1 MKNKNW
7 LILAL
12 TAVMVVPALAKANP
26 PAKGRHMTKRSSS
39 PKSAEASASPSPS
52 PVAVASPSPSP
63 SATPAPVEVV
73 REVSKD
79 EFNSL
84 GLGLS
89 LTNGTIQVT
98 GSLSAPCAERLSI
111 KDLKEALP
119 SADDAASKPA
129 TLADLSK
136 HAKFVG
142 VRLSFKGDNATDGL
156 QSLQACEEKFC
167 EKSDRTDLSTRSSLG
182 RSLSPGNT
190 IAVAGLLDS
199 QNAVIPV
206 SPAVLS
212 PDYKSL
218 IALIDAKDCKTCNT
232 VEGVKTRVDQ
242 LSSLGFS
249 WLSDVE
255 LQLVTNGITQ
265 ELDAAKN
272 AKSIEELSKISADL
286 GTHATRAAL
295 LSLDPAQKA
304 ALLTAIGKGY
314 DALIERNS
322 KMAAEEKSSCAQ
334 KTTER
339 TFFAVNSCNSEAAH
353 ADLASSVYSKIAS
366 LPGLDAG
373 SADQA
378 RKLSAGFAV
387 GGTER
392 LDFISNLNPA
402 HDEVRSA
409 LAQGQIHLQGLAKN
423 AQKSCFF
430 VRNQESFLACNQAR
444 AEYSAAAQSYQNLS
458 QKFASAQYLAQAMA
472 GQQQSFQ
479 GFSQA
484 GVMQRG
490 APMNAPFLSYPPQSG
505 QLQYGQNAYN
515 PQGFSGMETPR
526 PWTPGSMQMNG
537 SSSSNYSMP
546 VANPAYYQQN
556 WMSQGAPNA
565 QTQFPV
571 PFQG

>member
-1 MKNKNW
+1 
-7 LILAL
+7 
-12 TAVMVVPALAKANP
+12 
-26 PAKGRHMTKRSSS
+26 
-39 PKSAEASASPSPS
+39 
-52 PVAVASPSPSP
+52 
-63 SATPAPVEVV
+63 
-73 REVSKD
+73 
-79 EFNSL
+79 
-84 GLGLS
+84 
-89 LTNGTIQVT
+89 
-98 GSLSAPCAERLSI
+98 
-111 KDLKEALP
+111 
-119 SADDAASKPA
+119 
-129 TLADLSK
+129 
-136 HAKFVG
+136 
-142 VRLSFKGDNATDGL
+142 
-156 QSLQACEEKFC
+156 
-167 EKSDRTDLSTRSSLG
+167 
-182 RSLSPGNT
+182 
-190 IAVAGLLDS
+190 VAGLLDS
-199 QNAVIPV
+199 KNTVIPV

-218 IALIDAKDCKTCNT
+218 IALIDSKDCKTCNT
-232 VEGVKTRVDQ
+232 VEGVKSRVDQ

-255 LQLVTNGITQ
+255 LQMVTNGITQ
-265 ELDAAKN
+265 ESDAAKN
-272 AKSIEELSKISADL
+272 AKSIEELSKISSDL
-286 GTHATRAAL
+286 GTYATRAAQ

-314 DALIERNS
+314 DALIERNA
-322 KMAAEEKSSCAQ
+322 KMASEEKSSCAQ

-353 ADLASSVYSKIAS
+353 ADLASSVYAKIAG
-366 LPGLDAG
+366 LPGLDAS

-387 GGTER
+387 GGSER
-392 LDFISNLNPA
+392 LEFISNLNPA

-444 AEYSAAAQSYQNLS
+444 AEYSAAAQSYQSLS

-479 GFSQA
+479 GFSQ
-484 GVMQRG
+484 GGMMQRG
-490 APMNAPFLSYPPQSG
+490 APQNAAFMGFQPQYG
-505 QLQYGQNAYN
+505 QLQYGQNPYQQ
-515 PQGFSGMETPR
+515 QGFGMDAPR

-537 SSSSNYSMP
+537 STNHSYSMP
-546 VANPAYYQQN
+546 VANPNYYQQN
-556 WMSQGAPNA
+556 WMNQGAPSA